1 MCMYEDTYIWEST
14 NKSFKNQIGLADR
27 TGQNV
32 NRWHIW
38 FEFYDGSGMNLN
50 RCDSAKTDQNQ
61 WLGRFVKPDQINASV
76 PS

>member
-1 MCMYEDTYIWEST
+1 MFFKNNFTNYFPLPNHTL

-61 WLGRFVKPDQINASV
+61 
-76 PS
+76 